1 MEKNKSL
8 KLQESPLWI
17 KNDLIK
23 PEIRKTMQIGDIV
36 ELSDNGKWHNAKIVK
51 MIEPGV
57 RVQIVGYYEG
67 GNAKWDREIELTSP
81 LVRYN
86 KSRKATLKSKR
97 KQRQQLMVT
106 PTDLGSQLGNTKR
119 SRENPVE
126 KEAPPTPNK

>member
-8 KLQESPLWI
+8 KLRESPLWI

-36 ELSDNGKWHNAKIVK
+36 ELNDNGKWHKAKIVK
-51 MIEPGV
+51 VIEPGV
-57 RVQIVGYYEG
+57 RVQIVGHYEG

-86 KSRKATLKSKR
+86 KSRKTTLKSKR
-97 KQRQQLMVT
+97 KKRQQLVT
-106 PTDLGSQLGNTKR
+106 PTDLASQFGNTKR